1 MVEEL
6 RELDECKFTLSLR
19 RRKLKDLPAEG
30 LAERVGGEVL
40 DLEIVLLLD
49 VLQEN
54 VDSLNGVDSMFLG
67 DEARSVE

>member
-1 MVEEL
+1 MVEEF
-6 RELDECKFTLSLR
+6 RQLDECKLTLSLGR
-19 RRKLKDLPAEG
+19 CELEDLPAES

-54 VDSLNGVDSMFLG
+54 VDPLDRVDSMFLG
-67 DEARSVE
+67 DEARSVK

>member
-1 MVEEL
+1 M
-6 RELDECKFTLSLR
+6 
-19 RRKLKDLPAEG
+19 
-30 LAERVGGEVL
+30 L

>member
-1 MVEEL
+1 MIEEL
-6 RELDECKFTLSLR
+6 GQLDERKFSLSLG
-19 RRKLKDLPAEG
+19 RRKLKDLPSEG

-49 VLQEN
+49 VLQKN
-54 VDSLNGVDSMFLG
+54 VDSLDGVDSMLLR